1 MRTRIIA
8 FVAGIAAS
16 ALMGSVATADEH
28 RMKVVTTFT
37 VLADMAENVAGEAAE
52 VVSVT
57 KPGAEIHGY
66 EPTPRDLVGAQDAD
80 LILWN
85 GMNLELW
92 FEQFLRNLGD
102 VPSVTLTDG
111 IEPIPIAEG
120 AYEGKPNPHAW
131 MGLDNA
137 IVYID
142 NIAAAFAQHDPD
154 NAATYEANAAA
165 YKDELRATLEPLR
178 ETVAEIAE
186 DHRLNGDRRA
196 PLGRD
201 VVEAAECDRSG
212 IHPALHD
219 GAHGAPKLVERIL
232 REFLFHLVEDR
243 LLEGVDQVA
252 PVGRRQLVD
261 GLLRHFVGDVL
272 EDRGIGIHDEAGIVL
287 NKALAGAV
295 GENETSCRLSQSLRT
310 FIVEAEIEDRVEHA
324 RHGFARTGPHRDE
337 KRFCLAAKGLAGQ
350 SFERF

>member
-186 DHRLNGDRRA
+186 DQRWLVPCEGAFSYLARDFGLRELYLWPMNADQNGTPQQVRKVIDGVRDNDIPVVFCESTVNTSPAEQVARETGA
-196 PLGRD
+196 GR
-201 VVEAAECDRSG
+201 V
-212 IHPALHD
+212 HALHQRLPVAD
-219 GAHGAPKLVERIL
+219 GAGKVT
-232 REFLFHLVEDR
+232 
-243 LLEGVDQVA
+243 
-252 PVGRRQLVD
+252 
-261 GLLRHFVGDVL
+261 GL
-272 EDRGIGIHDEAGIVL
+272 
-287 NKALAGAV
+287 
-295 GENETSCRLSQSLRT
+295 
-310 FIVEAEIEDRVEHA
+310 
-324 RHGFARTGPHRDE
+324 
-337 KRFCLAAKGLAGQ
+337 KGGNP
-350 SFERF
+350 